1 MFLDTIGDKII
12 TDIDVASLLATWS
25 STIIL
30 QFDDTLIILIDNIVM
45 DIVSLLFQ
53 RVLVP
58 YNLCQDI
65 IHPENINLIW
75 TISV

>member
-1 MFLDTIGDKII
+1 MS
-12 TDIDVASLLATWS
+12 SLLATWS
-25 STIIL
+25 STILL

-45 DIVSLLFQ
+45 DIVFLLFQ
-53 RVLVP
+53 RVLVS